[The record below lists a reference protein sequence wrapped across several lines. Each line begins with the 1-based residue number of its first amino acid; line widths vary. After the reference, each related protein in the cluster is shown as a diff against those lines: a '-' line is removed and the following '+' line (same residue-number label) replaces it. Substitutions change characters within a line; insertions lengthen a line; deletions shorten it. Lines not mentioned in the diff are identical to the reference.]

1 MPMKGVEGK
10 KDRYPQQHVR
20 PGRGVAGYTGN
31 VEVYATEVP
40 RSYEGDGGVG
50 TLAKADADYASM
62 KNEDLRALL
71 DKRGLDSD
79 GNKADLI
86 ARLKDDDSA

>member
-1 MPMKGVEGK
+1 MTTKGVEGK
-10 KDRYPQQHVR
+10 KSRYPQQHVR

-31 VEVYATEVP
+31 VEVYATKVP
-40 RSYEGDGGVG
+40 RSFEGDGGTA
-50 TLAKADADYASM
+50 TLAKADKDYASM
-62 KNEDLRALL
+62 KNEDLRSML
-71 DKRGLDSD
+71 DARGLDSD